1 MASNMFGK
9 RGQIYFLYSR
19 FDLPCMTV
27 RPLLHY
33 RIETRAGKIYLSPF
47 SLIHG
52 AGRQGHAFDLH
63 ALREVVET
71 NDKRRFTLSDDGRR
85 IRAAQGHS
93 SAQVEVRHVAKTP
106 PALLYHGTASRFLA
120 SIEAQ
125 GLIPGS
131 RHHVHL
137 SEDPQTALA
146 VGKRYGQPVL
156 LTVDTQAMCAAGTVF
171 YQADN
176 GVWLV
181 DQVPPTHLSR
191 QAL

>member
-1 MASNMFGK
+1 MNQKQRDALSK
-9 RGQIYFLYSR
+9 FLSYVLRHAPESI
-19 FDLPCMTV
+19 DLSLDRDGWADVDT
-27 RPLLHY
+27 
-33 RIETRAGKIYLSPF
+33 
-47 SLIHG
+47 LIHG

-93 SAQVEVRHVAKTP
+93 SNQVEVRHVAKTP

-137 SEDPQTALA
+137 SEDPQTALT

-156 LTVDTQAMCAAGTVF
+156 LTVDTQAMRAAGAVF

-181 DQVPPTHLSR
+181 DQVPPVYLSR
-191 QAL
+191 QAEE

>member
-1 MASNMFGK
+1 MNQKQRDTLSK
-9 RGQIYFLYSR
+9 FLSYILRHAPESIGLTLDR
-19 FDLPCMTV
+19 DGWADTQ
-27 RPLLHY
+27 
-33 RIETRAGKIYLSPF
+33 A
-47 SLIHG
+47 LIHG
-52 AGRQGHAFDLH
+52 ARAQGHDVDLP

-71 NDKRRFTLSDDGRR
+71 NDKKRFTLSDDGLR

-93 SAQVEVRHVAKTP
+93 TNQVEIRHSAKTP
-106 PALLYHGTASRFLA
+106 PALLYHGTASRFMA

-146 VGKRYGQPVL
+146 VGRRYGQPVL
-156 LTVDTQAMCAAGTVF
+156 LGIDAQGMREAGFEF

-181 DQVPPTHLSR
+181 ERVPSLYLSTT
-191 QAL
+191 ATASNPG

>member
-1 MASNMFGK
+1 MNQKQRDTLSK
-9 RGQIYFLYSR
+9 FLSYVLRHAPESI
-19 FDLPCMTV
+19 DLSLDRDGWADV
-27 RPLLHY
+27 D
-33 RIETRAGKIYLSPF
+33 A
-47 SLIHG
+47 LIHG

-93 SAQVEVRHVAKTP
+93 SNQVEVRHVAKAP
-106 PALLYHGTASRFLA
+106 PAVLYHGTASRFLA
-120 SIEAQ
+120 SIETQ

-137 SEDPQTALA
+137 SEDPQTALT

-156 LTVDTQAMCAAGTVF
+156 LTVDTQAMRATGAVF

-181 DQVPPTHLSR
+181 DQVPPVHLSR
-191 QAL
+191 QAEE

>member
-1 MASNMFGK
+1 MERAFPMNQKQRETLSK
-9 RGQIYFLYSR
+9 FLSYVLRHAPESI
-19 FDLPCMTV
+19 DLDLDRDGWADV
-27 RPLLHY
+27 D
-33 RIETRAGKIYLSPF
+33 A
-47 SLIHG
+47 LIDG
-52 AGRQGHAFDLH
+52 AGRQGHAFDLL

-93 SAQVEVRHVAKTP
+93 SSQVEVRHVAKAP
-106 PALLYHGTASRFLA
+106 PALLYHGTASRLLA

-156 LTVDTQAMCAAGTVF
+156 LTVDTQAMRAAGAVF

-176 GVWLV
+176 GV
-181 DQVPPTHLSR
+181 
-191 QAL
+191 

>member
-1 MASNMFGK
+1 MNQKQRDTLSK
-9 RGQIYFLYSR
+9 FLSYVLRHAPESI
-19 FDLPCMTV
+19 DLSLDRDGWADV
-27 RPLLHY
+27 D
-33 RIETRAGKIYLSPF
+33 A
-47 SLIHG
+47 LIHG

-71 NDKRRFTLSDDGRR
+71 NDKRRFTLSDDGRL

-93 SAQVEVRHVAKTP
+93 SNQVEVRHVAKAP
-106 PALLYHGTASRFLA
+106 PSLLYHGTASRFLA

-156 LTVDTQAMCAAGTVF
+156 LTVDTQAMCAAGAVF

-181 DQVPPTHLSR
+181 DQVPPVYLSR
-191 QAL
+191 QAEA